1 MEIDSSLDSE
11 NQNFGSSKEQEIRA
25 ILRERFLW
33 SCSALNGK
41 EGSFVMHEGI
51 NVEGVCRGVDKDIM
65 LMHMQNMKTPFT
77 TYPYAT
83 VRLPDVLY
91 ANFKINK

>member
-1 MEIDSSLDSE
+1 
-11 NQNFGSSKEQEIRA
+11 
-25 ILRERFLW
+25 
-33 SCSALNGK
+33 
-41 EGSFVMHEGI
+41 MHEGI

-91 ANFKINK
+91 ANFKINKQHLYYLATTLQVILLCFYNKKLKTMSQKTYIKNALCH